1 MTNFSGLSIAAS
13 ALYAHQKS
21 IAVIGDNI
29 ANVNTPGYAAQRAEL
44 GSIGTGNIGVFSGR
58 VLQHGVDVTAITRRR
73 NELLENTSRRAT
85 SDAGRAKAQAESI
98 QSLEAQL
105 GSLREGSLSDQLN
118 QFFNAFDDLA
128 NEPADLATRQVL
140 LQRADQ
146 VAGSLRSQAGLL
158 SNARTDEVGRITQV
172 AAEINRLAES
182 IADLNVQ
189 VKTGSIGGQSPNSL
203 IGTRNE
209 QIDRLASLIDIKV
222 TNGANNEVT
231 IDLDGMMLVSGNLSG
246 TIAVGSIVDPAL
258 TPLGLTR
265 IAITTPAGRELTVD
279 GGSLSGH
286 LANANDEIPGMMA
299 DLDAFANDF
308 VDQVNTLHRTGFG
321 QDGVDGR
328 DLYAQASPTAA
339 SVQVHSDLVG
349 HPDRLGAAQNATA
362 TLDGSVAAQLAALGS
377 SAGGPA
383 AVYDAF
389 VVKLGSQTSK
399 LTFAADIAAEN
410 LGHADAALQSDVGV
424 NLDEELTNL
433 MASQRAYEAAARMI
447 TAVDETLRTLIQNTG
462 LVGR

>member
-58 VLQHGVDVTAITRRR
+58 VLQHGVDVVAITRRR

-85 SDAGRAKAQAESI
+85 SDAGRANAQAQSI
-98 QSLEAQL
+98 QSIEAQL

-128 NEPADLATRQVL
+128 NEPADLATRQVV

-146 VAGSLRSQAGLL
+146 VAGSLRSQADLL

-182 IADLNVQ
+182 IASLNVQ
-189 VKTGSIGGQSPNSL
+189 VKAGSIGGQSPNSL

-209 QIDRLASLIDIKV
+209 QIDRLAELIDIKV
-222 TNGANNEVT
+222 TNGSNNEVT
-231 IDLDGMMLVSGNLSG
+231 IDLDGMMLVSGDLSG
-246 TIAVGSIVDPAL
+246 KIAVSSVVDPAL

-265 IAITTPAGRELTVD
+265 IAITTPGGRELSVD
-279 GGSLSGH
+279 SGSLGGH
-286 LANANDEIPGMMA
+286 LANANAGIPDMMA
-299 DLDAFANDF
+299 DLNAFAIDF
-308 VDQVNTLHRTGFG
+308 VDQVNTLHRAGFG

-328 DLYAQASPTAA
+328 DLFSQALPTAA
-339 SVQVHSDLVG
+339 SVQVHTDLIDR
-349 HPDRLGAAQNATA
+349 PDRLGAAQNATA
-362 TLDGSVAAQLAALGS
+362 SLDGSVAAQLAALGS
-377 SAGGPA
+377 SASGPVA
-383 AVYDAF
+383 AYDAF

-399 LTFAADIAAEN
+399 LTFAADIATEN
-410 LGHADAALQSDVGV
+410 LGHADAALQSDIGV

-447 TAVDETLRTLIQNTG
+447 TAIDETLRTLIQNTG